1 MSIAI
6 HDTIYFDKIER
17 TNKLQTLNAIANAC
31 LNIKD
36 KDEVKKQLQNA
47 LNIFKEPKNESSL
60 GSGTYEGKDKQWDSK
75 YTLSRDLGLVEESR
89 NEIVLSKLGKKLAE
103 GKISAK
109 YFISVIMLNYVQII
123 NGKIIN
129 PMYSILCEMKKDN
142 VKEITKDQ
150 LKNITDFNLNG
161 EDKNGYINGLFDLL
175 KDTYYFYLKNK
186 NTLIL
191 NTHIFNVDKLINIIN
206 IEKLNCNID
215 DIKEAYSKKN
225 QKEWCDY
232 LNKESKE
239 LNELLL
245 EFVIKKESSSDEY
258 IENVNLNKINIYK
271 PNNRIIFGA
280 PGTGKSFKL
289 NKEIKD
295 NKLGNQFRRVTF
307 HPNYTYSQFVGS
319 YKPIGKEDGTIS
331 YNFVGG
337 PFLKTLIEALKD
349 EKEGIPHILVI
360 EEINRAN
367 PASVFG
373 DVFQLLDRDSKGK
386 STYVI
391 NMTNEMEKYVNEEL
405 GNKKE
410 FGNYIDE
417 LYIPN
422 NMYIWATMNSAD
434 QGVYP
439 MDSAF
444 KRRWSFEY
452 IDIDENEE
460 KLKELGCEIIE
471 LPTEMLDSEGNR
483 IYKKY
488 EWNEVRKTINEN
500 LKENKINEDKLLGP
514 FFLSEKELK
523 ESRENFDNIFKS
535 KVLMY
540 LYEDIL
546 KHKNIQFF
554 KEDDERKVNTL
565 CDIMRNYDLG
575 KIFTFE
581 LNEYKEIEEVM
592 ENKGDEIKEPIGV

>member
-1 MSIAI
+1 MSLDNSNVEEIKNVVKKSICKQLDELKNALENNEEYSI
-6 HDTIYFDKIER
+6 
-17 TNKLQTLNAIANAC
+17 NKN
-31 LNIKD
+31 NIK
-36 KDEVKKQLQNA
+36 
-47 LNIFKEPKNESSL
+47 
-60 GSGTYEGKDKQWDSK
+60 
-75 YTLSRDLGLVEESR
+75 
-89 NEIVLSKLGKKLAE
+89 
-103 GKISAK
+103 
-109 YFISVIMLNYVQII
+109 
-123 NGKIIN
+123 
-129 PMYSILCEMKKDN
+129 
-142 VKEITKDQ
+142 
-150 LKNITDFNLNG
+150 
-161 EDKNGYINGLFDLL
+161 
-175 KDTYYFYLKNK
+175 
-186 NTLIL
+186 
-191 NTHIFNVDKLINIIN
+191 
-206 IEKLNCNID
+206 
-215 DIKEAYSKKN
+215 
-225 QKEWCDY
+225 
-232 LNKESKE
+232 
-239 LNELLL
+239 
-245 EFVIKKESSSDEY
+245 
-258 IENVNLNKINIYK
+258 IYK

-289 NKEIKD
+289 NKEIVD

-319 YKPIGKEDGTIS
+319 YKPVGNEDGTIS

-337 PFLKTLIEALKD
+337 PFLKTLIESLKD

-367 PASVFG
+367 PAAVFG
-373 DVFQLLDRDSKGK
+373 DVFQLLDRDSEGR
-386 STYVI
+386 STYTI
-391 NMTNEMEKYVNEEL
+391 SMSNEMKVYVNKEL
-405 GNKKE
+405 NNNE
-410 FGNYIDE
+410 DE

-452 IDIDENEE
+452 IDIDGNEE

-488 EWNEVRKTINEN
+488 EWNEVRKTINKN
-500 LKENKINEDKLLGP
+500 LKENNVNEDKLLGP

-546 KHKNIQFF
+546 KHKNISFF
-554 KEDDERKVNTL
+554 RKNDKKDERKVNTL

-592 ENKGDEIKEPIGV
+592 EIKGDEIKEPIGV

>member
-1 MSIAI
+1 MNNLQVVFGNIESFYRENKKKLLEDDKLRPCKSI
-6 HDTIYFDKIER
+6 TR
-17 TNKLQTLNAIANAC
+17 
-31 LNIKD
+31 
-36 KDEVKKQLQNA
+36 
-47 LNIFKEPKNESSL
+47 NIFATIEKFKNYYLDNAEKYITKDIITKDILELKKWSDVVSTNIRVMKEFDFIKSCENDIYEFTDEFFDYLEEKISAQDYFERRLKSISSINEMDMISNTVL
-60 GSGTYEGKDKQWDSK
+60 CTLREAYTYG
-75 YTLSRDLGLVEESR
+75 
-89 NEIVLSKLGKKLAE
+89 EIVLFPESKDDFHKAITDKNLRLEYCERVNELYGFCGRRKNVNSDDYTPNANYRIITVLTNMNLIYHTGDDKYLKKYNLCDKGLLLLKE
-103 GKISAK
+103 IDLNLSNNSMNFKKNEKLIKENNKILK
-109 YFISVIMLNYVQII
+109 YKKF
-123 NGKIIN
+123 
-129 PMYSILCEMKKDN
+129 KDN
-142 VKEITKDQ
+142 K
-150 LKNITDFNLNG
+150 
-161 EDKNGYINGLFDLL
+161 
-175 KDTYYFYLKNK
+175 
-186 NTLIL
+186 
-191 NTHIFNVDKLINIIN
+191 IFK
-206 IEKLNCNID
+206 
-215 DIKEAYSKKN
+215 
-225 QKEWCDY
+225 
-232 LNKESKE
+232 
-239 LNELLL
+239 
-245 EFVIKKESSSDEY
+245 
-258 IENVNLNKINIYK
+258 
-271 PNNRIIFGA
+271 NNRIIFGA

-289 NKEIKD
+289 NKEIEYNELEK
-295 NKLGNQFRRVTF
+295 QYRRVTF

-319 YKPIGKEDGTIS
+319 YKPIGNDDGTIS
-331 YNFVGG
+331 YKFVGG
-337 PFLKTLIEALKD
+337 PFLKTLIESLRD
-349 EKEGIPHILVI
+349 EKEGIPHILII

-367 PASVFG
+367 PAAVFG
-373 DVFQLLDRDSKGK
+373 DIFQLLDRNSEGE
-386 STYVI
+386 STYTI
-391 NMTNEMEKYVNEEL
+391 NMSSEMKKYVNKEL
-405 GNKKE
+405 GNNK
-410 FGNYIDE
+410 DE

-471 LPTEMLDSEGNR
+471 VPTEMIDSEGNR

-488 EWNEVRKTINEN
+488 EWNEVRKTINEI

-581 LNEYKEIEEVM
+581 LNEYKEIKEVI
-592 ENKGDEIKEPIGV
+592 EDKGDEIKEPIGV

>member
-1 MSIAI
+1 MSLDNSNVEEIKNVVKKSICKQLDELKNALENNEEYSI
-6 HDTIYFDKIER
+6 
-17 TNKLQTLNAIANAC
+17 NKN
-31 LNIKD
+31 NIK
-36 KDEVKKQLQNA
+36 
-47 LNIFKEPKNESSL
+47 
-60 GSGTYEGKDKQWDSK
+60 
-75 YTLSRDLGLVEESR
+75 
-89 NEIVLSKLGKKLAE
+89 
-103 GKISAK
+103 
-109 YFISVIMLNYVQII
+109 
-123 NGKIIN
+123 
-129 PMYSILCEMKKDN
+129 
-142 VKEITKDQ
+142 
-150 LKNITDFNLNG
+150 
-161 EDKNGYINGLFDLL
+161 
-175 KDTYYFYLKNK
+175 
-186 NTLIL
+186 
-191 NTHIFNVDKLINIIN
+191 
-206 IEKLNCNID
+206 
-215 DIKEAYSKKN
+215 
-225 QKEWCDY
+225 
-232 LNKESKE
+232 
-239 LNELLL
+239 
-245 EFVIKKESSSDEY
+245 
-258 IENVNLNKINIYK
+258 IYK

-289 NKEIKD
+289 NKEIVD

-319 YKPIGKEDGTIS
+319 YKPVGNEDGTIS

-337 PFLKTLIEALKD
+337 PFLKTLIESLKD

-367 PASVFG
+367 PAAVFG
-373 DVFQLLDRDSKGK
+373 DVFQLLDRDSEGR
-386 STYVI
+386 STYTI
-391 NMTNEMEKYVNEEL
+391 SMSNEMKVYVNKEL
-405 GNKKE
+405 NNNE
-410 FGNYIDE
+410 DE

-452 IDIDENEE
+452 IDIDGNEE

-488 EWNEVRKTINEN
+488 EWNEVRKTINKN
-500 LKENKINEDKLLGP
+500 LKENNVNEDKLLGP

-581 LNEYKEIEEVM
+581 LNEYKEIEEVI

>member
-1 MSIAI
+1 MSLDNSNVEEIKNVVKKSICKQLDELKNALENNEEYSI
-6 HDTIYFDKIER
+6 
-17 TNKLQTLNAIANAC
+17 NKN
-31 LNIKD
+31 NIK
-36 KDEVKKQLQNA
+36 
-47 LNIFKEPKNESSL
+47 
-60 GSGTYEGKDKQWDSK
+60 
-75 YTLSRDLGLVEESR
+75 
-89 NEIVLSKLGKKLAE
+89 
-103 GKISAK
+103 
-109 YFISVIMLNYVQII
+109 
-123 NGKIIN
+123 
-129 PMYSILCEMKKDN
+129 
-142 VKEITKDQ
+142 
-150 LKNITDFNLNG
+150 
-161 EDKNGYINGLFDLL
+161 
-175 KDTYYFYLKNK
+175 
-186 NTLIL
+186 
-191 NTHIFNVDKLINIIN
+191 
-206 IEKLNCNID
+206 
-215 DIKEAYSKKN
+215 
-225 QKEWCDY
+225 
-232 LNKESKE
+232 
-239 LNELLL
+239 
-245 EFVIKKESSSDEY
+245 
-258 IENVNLNKINIYK
+258 IYK

-289 NKEIKD
+289 NKEIVD

-319 YKPIGKEDGTIS
+319 YKPVGNEDGTIS

-337 PFLKTLIEALKD
+337 PFLKTLIESLKD

-367 PASVFG
+367 PAAVFG
-373 DVFQLLDRDSKGK
+373 DVFQLLDRDSEGR
-386 STYVI
+386 STYTI
-391 NMTNEMEKYVNEEL
+391 SMSNEMKVYVNKEL
-405 GNKKE
+405 NNNE
-410 FGNYIDE
+410 DE

-452 IDIDENEE
+452 IDIDGNEE

-488 EWNEVRKTINEN
+488 EWNEVRKTINKN
-500 LKENKINEDKLLGP
+500 LKENNVNEDKLLGP

-546 KHKNIQFF
+546 KHKNISFF
-554 KEDDERKVNTL
+554 KKNDKKDERKVNTL

-592 ENKGDEIKEPIGV
+592 EIKGDEIKEPIGV

>member
-1 MSIAI
+1 MSLDNSNVEEIKNVVKKSICKQLDELKNALENNEEYSI
-6 HDTIYFDKIER
+6 
-17 TNKLQTLNAIANAC
+17 NKN
-31 LNIKD
+31 NIK
-36 KDEVKKQLQNA
+36 
-47 LNIFKEPKNESSL
+47 
-60 GSGTYEGKDKQWDSK
+60 
-75 YTLSRDLGLVEESR
+75 
-89 NEIVLSKLGKKLAE
+89 
-103 GKISAK
+103 
-109 YFISVIMLNYVQII
+109 
-123 NGKIIN
+123 
-129 PMYSILCEMKKDN
+129 
-142 VKEITKDQ
+142 
-150 LKNITDFNLNG
+150 
-161 EDKNGYINGLFDLL
+161 
-175 KDTYYFYLKNK
+175 
-186 NTLIL
+186 
-191 NTHIFNVDKLINIIN
+191 
-206 IEKLNCNID
+206 
-215 DIKEAYSKKN
+215 
-225 QKEWCDY
+225 
-232 LNKESKE
+232 
-239 LNELLL
+239 
-245 EFVIKKESSSDEY
+245 
-258 IENVNLNKINIYK
+258 IYK

-289 NKEIKD
+289 NKEIVD

-319 YKPIGKEDGTIS
+319 YKPVGNEDGTIS

-337 PFLKTLIEALKD
+337 PFLKTLIESLKD
-349 EKEGIPHILVI
+349 EKDGIPHILVI

-367 PASVFG
+367 PAAVFG
-373 DVFQLLDRDSKGK
+373 DVFQLLDRDSEGR
-386 STYVI
+386 STYTI
-391 NMTNEMEKYVNEEL
+391 SMSNEMKVYVNKEL
-405 GNKKE
+405 NNNE
-410 FGNYIDE
+410 DE

-546 KHKNIQFF
+546 KHKNISFF
-554 KEDDERKVNTL
+554 KKNDKKDERKVNTL

-592 ENKGDEIKEPIGV
+592 EIKGDEIKEPIGV

>member
-1 MSIAI
+1 MF
-6 HDTIYFDKIER
+6 HYLFTNDLR
-17 TNKLQTLNAIANAC
+17 TKFL
-31 LNIKD
+31 
-36 KDEVKKQLQNA
+36 
-47 LNIFKEPKNESSL
+47 
-60 GSGTYEGKDKQWDSK
+60 
-75 YTLSRDLGLVEESR
+75 EE
-89 NEIVLSKLGKKLAE
+89 K
-103 GKISAK
+103 
-109 YFISVIMLNYVQII
+109 
-123 NGKIIN
+123 
-129 PMYSILCEMKKDN
+129 
-142 VKEITKDQ
+142 
-150 LKNITDFNLNG
+150 
-161 EDKNGYINGLFDLL
+161 
-175 KDTYYFYLKNK
+175 
-186 NTLIL
+186 
-191 NTHIFNVDKLINIIN
+191 
-206 IEKLNCNID
+206 
-215 DIKEAYSKKN
+215 IKEAAKCSINGTIKN
-225 QKEWCDY
+225 QSKSIQNNMNTLAFYFNLKENTNCAYEAANGNVRKVIINFIKKFQFPNLRTQESFNLARKDGITLAPMRVILKLLYISYNNENEDSY
-232 LNKESKE
+232 LTKDEIENFIFFNNDVAKVIKPNLNTVYEEIKKFRKYRILPKSIVNEKEREWKQSDRQIREMINVLVSSGYLIEIEKE
-239 LNELLL
+239 KYKLDLKRLSLREKGELLDIIL
-245 EFVIKKESSSDEY
+245 NNDFWSGENYESYQKYMDIDTKKY
-258 IENVNLNKINIYK
+258 NLKFSR
-271 PNNRIIFGA
+271 NRIIFGA
-280 PGTGKSFKL
+280 PGTGKSYRINNDIEINNL
-289 NKEIKD
+289 NE
-295 NKLGNQFRRVTF
+295 LYRRITF
-307 HPNYTYSQFVGS
+307 HPNYTFSQFVGS
-319 YKPIGKEDGTIS
+319 YKPVGKEDGVIN
-331 YNFVGG
+331 YEFIGG
-337 PFLKTLIEALKD
+337 PFLRTLIESLRD
-349 EKEGIPHILVI
+349 EKRGIPHILII

-367 PASVFG
+367 PAAVFG
-373 DVFQLLDRDSKGK
+373 DIFQLLDRNSEGE
-386 STYVI
+386 STYTI
-391 NMTNEMEKYVNEEL
+391 NMSSEMKKYVNKEL
-405 GNKKE
+405 GNNK
-410 FGNYIDE
+410 DE

-581 LNEYKEIEEVM
+581 LNEYKESEEVM

>member
-1 MSIAI
+1 MSLDNSNVEEIKNVVKKSICKQLDELKNALENNEEYSI
-6 HDTIYFDKIER
+6 
-17 TNKLQTLNAIANAC
+17 NKN
-31 LNIKD
+31 NIK
-36 KDEVKKQLQNA
+36 
-47 LNIFKEPKNESSL
+47 
-60 GSGTYEGKDKQWDSK
+60 
-75 YTLSRDLGLVEESR
+75 
-89 NEIVLSKLGKKLAE
+89 
-103 GKISAK
+103 
-109 YFISVIMLNYVQII
+109 
-123 NGKIIN
+123 
-129 PMYSILCEMKKDN
+129 
-142 VKEITKDQ
+142 
-150 LKNITDFNLNG
+150 
-161 EDKNGYINGLFDLL
+161 
-175 KDTYYFYLKNK
+175 
-186 NTLIL
+186 
-191 NTHIFNVDKLINIIN
+191 
-206 IEKLNCNID
+206 
-215 DIKEAYSKKN
+215 
-225 QKEWCDY
+225 
-232 LNKESKE
+232 
-239 LNELLL
+239 
-245 EFVIKKESSSDEY
+245 
-258 IENVNLNKINIYK
+258 IYK

-289 NKEIKD
+289 NKEIVD
-295 NKLGNQFRRVTF
+295 NKLGNQFRRVIF

-319 YKPIGKEDGTIS
+319 YKPVGNEDGTIS

-337 PFLKTLIEALKD
+337 PFLKTLIESLKD

-367 PASVFG
+367 PAAVFG
-373 DVFQLLDRDSKGK
+373 DVFQLLDRDSEGR
-386 STYVI
+386 STYTI
-391 NMTNEMEKYVNEEL
+391 SMSNEMKVYVNKEL
-405 GNKKE
+405 NNNE
-410 FGNYIDE
+410 DE

-452 IDIDENEE
+452 IDIDGNEE

-488 EWNEVRKTINEN
+488 EWNEVRKTINKN
-500 LKENKINEDKLLGP
+500 LKENNVNEDKLLGP

-546 KHKNIQFF
+546 KHKNISFF
-554 KEDDERKVNTL
+554 KKNDKKDERKVNTL

-592 ENKGDEIKEPIGV
+592 EIKGDEIKEPIGV

>member
-1 MSIAI
+1 MINVLVSSG
-6 HDTIYFDKIER
+6 YLIEIEKEKY
-17 TNKLQTLNAIANAC
+17 KLDLKR
-31 LNIKD
+31 L
-36 KDEVKKQLQNA
+36 
-47 LNIFKEPKNESSL
+47 SL
-60 GSGTYEGKDKQWDSK
+60 REK
-75 YTLSRDLGLVEESR
+75 
-89 NEIVLSKLGKKLAE
+89 
-103 GKISAK
+103 
-109 YFISVIMLNYVQII
+109 
-123 NGKIIN
+123 
-129 PMYSILCEMKKDN
+129 
-142 VKEITKDQ
+142 
-150 LKNITDFNLNG
+150 G
-161 EDKNGYINGLFDLL
+161 ELL
-175 KDTYYFYLKNK
+175 DI
-186 NTLIL
+186 IL
-191 NTHIFNVDKLINIIN
+191 NNDFWSGENYESYQKYMD
-206 IEKLNCNID
+206 ID
-215 DIKEAYSKKN
+215 TKK
-225 QKEWCDY
+225 Y
-232 LNKESKE
+232 
-239 LNELLL
+239 
-245 EFVIKKESSSDEY
+245 
-258 IENVNLNKINIYK
+258 NLKFSR
-271 PNNRIIFGA
+271 NRIIFGA
-280 PGTGKSFKL
+280 PGTGKSYRINNDIEINNL
-289 NKEIKD
+289 NE
-295 NKLGNQFRRVTF
+295 LYRRITF
-307 HPNYTYSQFVGS
+307 HPNYTFSQFVGS
-319 YKPIGKEDGTIS
+319 YKPVGKEDGVIN
-331 YNFVGG
+331 YEFIGG
-337 PFLKTLIEALKD
+337 PFLRTLIESLRD
-349 EKEGIPHILVI
+349 EKRGIPHILII

-367 PASVFG
+367 PAAVFG
-373 DVFQLLDRDSKGK
+373 DIFQLLDRNSEGE
-386 STYVI
+386 STYTI
-391 NMTNEMEKYVNEEL
+391 NMSSEMKKYVNKEL
-405 GNKKE
+405 GNNK
-410 FGNYIDE
+410 DE

>member
-1 MSIAI
+1 M
-6 HDTIYFDKIER
+6 
-17 TNKLQTLNAIANAC
+17 
-31 LNIKD
+31 
-36 KDEVKKQLQNA
+36 
-47 LNIFKEPKNESSL
+47 
-60 GSGTYEGKDKQWDSK
+60 
-75 YTLSRDLGLVEESR
+75 
-89 NEIVLSKLGKKLAE
+89 
-103 GKISAK
+103 
-109 YFISVIMLNYVQII
+109 
-123 NGKIIN
+123 
-129 PMYSILCEMKKDN
+129 
-142 VKEITKDQ
+142 
-150 LKNITDFNLNG
+150 
-161 EDKNGYINGLFDLL
+161 
-175 KDTYYFYLKNK
+175 
-186 NTLIL
+186 
-191 NTHIFNVDKLINIIN
+191 
-206 IEKLNCNID
+206 
-215 DIKEAYSKKN
+215 
-225 QKEWCDY
+225 
-232 LNKESKE
+232 
-239 LNELLL
+239 
-245 EFVIKKESSSDEY
+245 
-258 IENVNLNKINIYK
+258 
-271 PNNRIIFGA
+271 
-280 PGTGKSFKL
+280 
-289 NKEIKD
+289 
-295 NKLGNQFRRVTF
+295 GNQFRRVTF

-319 YKPIGKEDGTIS
+319 YKPVGNEDGTIS

-337 PFLKTLIEALKD
+337 PFLKTLIESLKD

-367 PASVFG
+367 PAAVFG
-373 DVFQLLDRDSKGK
+373 DVFQLLDRDSEGR
-386 STYVI
+386 STYTI
-391 NMTNEMEKYVNEEL
+391 SMSNEMKVYVNKEL
-405 GNKKE
+405 NNNE
-410 FGNYIDE
+410 DE

-452 IDIDENEE
+452 IDIDGNEE

-488 EWNEVRKTINEN
+488 EWNEVRKTINKN
-500 LKENKINEDKLLGP
+500 LKENNVNEDKLLGP

-546 KHKNIQFF
+546 KHKNISFF
-554 KEDDERKVNTL
+554 KKNDKKDERKVNTL

-592 ENKGDEIKEPIGV
+592 EIKGDEIKEPIGV

>member
-1 MSIAI
+1 MSLDNSNVEEIKNVVKKSICKQLDELKNALENNEEYSI
-6 HDTIYFDKIER
+6 
-17 TNKLQTLNAIANAC
+17 NKN
-31 LNIKD
+31 NIK
-36 KDEVKKQLQNA
+36 
-47 LNIFKEPKNESSL
+47 
-60 GSGTYEGKDKQWDSK
+60 
-75 YTLSRDLGLVEESR
+75 
-89 NEIVLSKLGKKLAE
+89 
-103 GKISAK
+103 
-109 YFISVIMLNYVQII
+109 
-123 NGKIIN
+123 
-129 PMYSILCEMKKDN
+129 
-142 VKEITKDQ
+142 
-150 LKNITDFNLNG
+150 
-161 EDKNGYINGLFDLL
+161 
-175 KDTYYFYLKNK
+175 
-186 NTLIL
+186 
-191 NTHIFNVDKLINIIN
+191 
-206 IEKLNCNID
+206 
-215 DIKEAYSKKN
+215 
-225 QKEWCDY
+225 
-232 LNKESKE
+232 
-239 LNELLL
+239 
-245 EFVIKKESSSDEY
+245 
-258 IENVNLNKINIYK
+258 IYK

-289 NKEIKD
+289 NKEIVD

-319 YKPIGKEDGTIS
+319 YKPVGNEDGTIS

-337 PFLKTLIEALKD
+337 PFLKTLIESLKD
-349 EKEGIPHILVI
+349 EKEGIPHIFVI

-367 PASVFG
+367 PAAVFG
-373 DVFQLLDRDSKGK
+373 DVFQLLDRDSEGR
-386 STYVI
+386 STYTI
-391 NMTNEMEKYVNEEL
+391 SMSNEMKVYVNKEL
-405 GNKKE
+405 NNNE
-410 FGNYIDE
+410 DE

-452 IDIDENEE
+452 IDIDGNEE

-488 EWNEVRKTINEN
+488 EWNEVRKTINKN
-500 LKENKINEDKLLGP
+500 LKENNVNEDKLLGP

-546 KHKNIQFF
+546 KHKNISFF
-554 KEDDERKVNTL
+554 KKNDKKDERKVNTL

-592 ENKGDEIKEPIGV
+592 EIKGDEIKEPIGV

>member
-1 MSIAI
+1 MIQEFNDLYKKINENIKSIKENEVILSSELKNEILDVLKNGKDTVKFLEYTFLICSSDNELPCPNQYILLAI
-6 HDTIYFDKIER
+6 EVKPIIDKIKKYRNAVFEILGKASINNDIVFKEKKYIIP
-17 TNKLQTLNAIANAC
+17 NKVSFDRYSEFLDDIKSFYKNMIKNKNDINEDNKNLN
-31 LNIKD
+31 NIWIKGVFEFVEKYND
-36 KDEVKKQLQNA
+36 TDINSEDLIKFMFNYESWRGGKSIYREDCFYSPITSA
-47 LNIFKEPKNESSL
+47 LNIQQSSSENL
-60 GSGTYEGKDKQWDSK
+60 A
-75 YTLSRDLGLVEESR
+75 
-89 NEIVLSKLGKKLAE
+89 KLAVQLSTRDFQRFFK
-103 GKISAK
+103 KI
-109 YFISVIMLNYVQII
+109 
-123 NGKIIN
+123 
-129 PMYSILCEMKKDN
+129 D
-142 VKEITKDQ
+142 
-150 LKNITDFNLNG
+150 LKS
-161 EDKNGYINGLFDLL
+161 
-175 KDTYYFYLKNK
+175 
-186 NTLIL
+186 
-191 NTHIFNVDKLINIIN
+191 
-206 IEKLNCNID
+206 
-215 DIKEAYSKKN
+215 DIKI
-225 QKEWCDY
+225 D
-232 LNKESKE
+232 
-239 LNELLL
+239 
-245 EFVIKKESSSDEY
+245 
-258 IENVNLNKINIYK
+258 K
-271 PNNRIIFGA
+271 PNNMIIFGA
-280 PGTGKSFKL
+280 PGTGKSYKIKSYIQE
-289 NKEIKD
+289 NKID
-295 NKLGNQFRRVTF
+295 RNLFRRVTF
-307 HPNYTYSQFVGS
+307 HPNYTHSQFVGS

-373 DVFQLLDRDSKGK
+373 DVFQLLDRNSKGK

-391 NMTNEMEKYVNEEL
+391 NMNNEMEKYVNEEL

-410 FGNYIDE
+410 LGNYIDE

-471 LPTEMLDSEGNR
+471 LPTEILDNEGNR

-488 EWNEVRKTINEN
+488 EWNEVRKTINKN
-500 LKENKINEDKLLGP
+500 LKENKVNEDKLLGP
-514 FFLSEKELK
+514 FFLSKKELK

-592 ENKGDEIKEPIGV
+592 ENKGDEIK

>member
-1 MSIAI
+1 
-6 HDTIYFDKIER
+6 
-17 TNKLQTLNAIANAC
+17 
-31 LNIKD
+31 
-36 KDEVKKQLQNA
+36 
-47 LNIFKEPKNESSL
+47 
-60 GSGTYEGKDKQWDSK
+60 
-75 YTLSRDLGLVEESR
+75 
-89 NEIVLSKLGKKLAE
+89 
-103 GKISAK
+103 
-109 YFISVIMLNYVQII
+109 
-123 NGKIIN
+123 
-129 PMYSILCEMKKDN
+129 
-142 VKEITKDQ
+142 
-150 LKNITDFNLNG
+150 
-161 EDKNGYINGLFDLL
+161 
-175 KDTYYFYLKNK
+175 
-186 NTLIL
+186 
-191 NTHIFNVDKLINIIN
+191 LINIIN

>member
-1 MSIAI
+1 MF
-6 HDTIYFDKIER
+6 HYLFTNDLR
-17 TNKLQTLNAIANAC
+17 TKFL
-31 LNIKD
+31 
-36 KDEVKKQLQNA
+36 
-47 LNIFKEPKNESSL
+47 
-60 GSGTYEGKDKQWDSK
+60 
-75 YTLSRDLGLVEESR
+75 EE
-89 NEIVLSKLGKKLAE
+89 K
-103 GKISAK
+103 
-109 YFISVIMLNYVQII
+109 
-123 NGKIIN
+123 
-129 PMYSILCEMKKDN
+129 
-142 VKEITKDQ
+142 
-150 LKNITDFNLNG
+150 
-161 EDKNGYINGLFDLL
+161 
-175 KDTYYFYLKNK
+175 
-186 NTLIL
+186 
-191 NTHIFNVDKLINIIN
+191 
-206 IEKLNCNID
+206 
-215 DIKEAYSKKN
+215 IKEAAKCSINGTIKN
-225 QKEWCDY
+225 QSKSIQNNMNTLAFYFNLKENTNCAYEAANGNVRKVIINFIKKFQFPNLRTQESFNLARKDGITLAPMRVILKLLYISYNNENEDSY
-232 LNKESKE
+232 LTKDEIENFIFFNNDVAKVIKPNLNTVYEEIKKFRKYRILPKSIVNEKEREWKQSDRQIREMINVLVSSGYLIEIEKE
-239 LNELLL
+239 KYKLDLKRLSLREKGELLDIIL
-245 EFVIKKESSSDEY
+245 NNDFWSGENYESYQKYMDIDTKKY
-258 IENVNLNKINIYK
+258 NLKFSR
-271 PNNRIIFGA
+271 NRIIFGA
-280 PGTGKSFKL
+280 PGTGKSYRINNDIEINNL
-289 NKEIKD
+289 NE
-295 NKLGNQFRRVTF
+295 LYRRITF
-307 HPNYTYSQFVGS
+307 HPNYTFSQFVGS
-319 YKPIGKEDGTIS
+319 YKPVGKEDGVIN
-331 YNFVGG
+331 YEFIGG
-337 PFLKTLIEALKD
+337 PFLRTLIESLRD
-349 EKEGIPHILVI
+349 EKRGIPHILII

-367 PASVFG
+367 PAAVFG
-373 DVFQLLDRDSKGK
+373 DIFQLLDRNSEGE
-386 STYVI
+386 STYTI
-391 NMTNEMEKYVNEEL
+391 NMSSEMKKYVNKEL
-405 GNKKE
+405 GNNK
-410 FGNYIDE
+410 DE

-546 KHKNIQFF
+546 KHKNIPFF
-554 KEDDERKVNTL
+554 KEDDESKVNTL
-565 CDIMRNYDLG
+565 SDIMRNYDLG

>member
-1 MSIAI
+1 
-6 HDTIYFDKIER
+6 
-17 TNKLQTLNAIANAC
+17 
-31 LNIKD
+31 
-36 KDEVKKQLQNA
+36 
-47 LNIFKEPKNESSL
+47 
-60 GSGTYEGKDKQWDSK
+60 
-75 YTLSRDLGLVEESR
+75 
-89 NEIVLSKLGKKLAE
+89 
-103 GKISAK
+103 
-109 YFISVIMLNYVQII
+109 
-123 NGKIIN
+123 
-129 PMYSILCEMKKDN
+129 
-142 VKEITKDQ
+142 
-150 LKNITDFNLNG
+150 
-161 EDKNGYINGLFDLL
+161 
-175 KDTYYFYLKNK
+175 
-186 NTLIL
+186 
-191 NTHIFNVDKLINIIN
+191 
-206 IEKLNCNID
+206 
-215 DIKEAYSKKN
+215 
-225 QKEWCDY
+225 
-232 LNKESKE
+232 
-239 LNELLL
+239 
-245 EFVIKKESSSDEY
+245 
-258 IENVNLNKINIYK
+258 
-271 PNNRIIFGA
+271 
-280 PGTGKSFKL
+280 
-289 NKEIKD
+289 
-295 NKLGNQFRRVTF
+295 
-307 HPNYTYSQFVGS
+307 
-319 YKPIGKEDGTIS
+319 
-331 YNFVGG
+331 
-337 PFLKTLIEALKD
+337 
-349 EKEGIPHILVI
+349 
-360 EEINRAN
+360 AN

-535 KVLMY
+535 
-540 LYEDIL
+540 
-546 KHKNIQFF
+546 
-554 KEDDERKVNTL
+554 
-565 CDIMRNYDLG
+565 
-575 KIFTFE
+575 
-581 LNEYKEIEEVM
+581 
-592 ENKGDEIKEPIGV
+592 

>member
-1 MSIAI
+1 MSLDNSNVEEIKNVVKKSICKQLDELKNALENNEEYSI
-6 HDTIYFDKIER
+6 
-17 TNKLQTLNAIANAC
+17 NKN
-31 LNIKD
+31 NIK
-36 KDEVKKQLQNA
+36 
-47 LNIFKEPKNESSL
+47 
-60 GSGTYEGKDKQWDSK
+60 
-75 YTLSRDLGLVEESR
+75 
-89 NEIVLSKLGKKLAE
+89 
-103 GKISAK
+103 
-109 YFISVIMLNYVQII
+109 
-123 NGKIIN
+123 
-129 PMYSILCEMKKDN
+129 
-142 VKEITKDQ
+142 
-150 LKNITDFNLNG
+150 
-161 EDKNGYINGLFDLL
+161 
-175 KDTYYFYLKNK
+175 
-186 NTLIL
+186 
-191 NTHIFNVDKLINIIN
+191 
-206 IEKLNCNID
+206 
-215 DIKEAYSKKN
+215 
-225 QKEWCDY
+225 
-232 LNKESKE
+232 
-239 LNELLL
+239 
-245 EFVIKKESSSDEY
+245 
-258 IENVNLNKINIYK
+258 IYK

-289 NKEIKD
+289 NKEIVD

-319 YKPIGKEDGTIS
+319 YKPVGNEDGTIS

-337 PFLKTLIEALKD
+337 PFLKTLIESLKD

-367 PASVFG
+367 PAAVFG
-373 DVFQLLDRDSKGK
+373 DVFQLLDRDSEGR
-386 STYVI
+386 STYTI
-391 NMTNEMEKYVNEEL
+391 SMSNEMKVYVNKEL
-405 GNKKE
+405 NNNE
-410 FGNYIDE
+410 DE

-452 IDIDENEE
+452 IDIDGNEE

-488 EWNEVRKTINEN
+488 EWNEVRKTINKN
-500 LKENKINEDKLLGP
+500 LKENNVNEDKLLGP

-523 ESRENFDNIFKS
+523 ESRDNFDNIFKS

-546 KHKNIQFF
+546 KHKNISFF
-554 KEDDERKVNTL
+554 KKNDKKDERKVNTL

-592 ENKGDEIKEPIGV
+592 EIKGDEIKEPIGV

>member
-1 MSIAI
+1 MSLDNSNVEEIKNVVKKSICKQLDELKNALENNEEYSI
-6 HDTIYFDKIER
+6 
-17 TNKLQTLNAIANAC
+17 NKN
-31 LNIKD
+31 NIK
-36 KDEVKKQLQNA
+36 
-47 LNIFKEPKNESSL
+47 
-60 GSGTYEGKDKQWDSK
+60 
-75 YTLSRDLGLVEESR
+75 
-89 NEIVLSKLGKKLAE
+89 
-103 GKISAK
+103 
-109 YFISVIMLNYVQII
+109 
-123 NGKIIN
+123 
-129 PMYSILCEMKKDN
+129 
-142 VKEITKDQ
+142 
-150 LKNITDFNLNG
+150 
-161 EDKNGYINGLFDLL
+161 
-175 KDTYYFYLKNK
+175 
-186 NTLIL
+186 
-191 NTHIFNVDKLINIIN
+191 
-206 IEKLNCNID
+206 
-215 DIKEAYSKKN
+215 
-225 QKEWCDY
+225 
-232 LNKESKE
+232 
-239 LNELLL
+239 
-245 EFVIKKESSSDEY
+245 
-258 IENVNLNKINIYK
+258 IYK

-289 NKEIKD
+289 NKEIVD

-319 YKPIGKEDGTIS
+319 YKPVGNEDGTIS

-337 PFLKTLIEALKD
+337 PFLKTLIESLKD

-367 PASVFG
+367 PAAVFG
-373 DVFQLLDRDSKGK
+373 DVFQLLDRDSEGR
-386 STYVI
+386 STYTI
-391 NMTNEMEKYVNEEL
+391 SMSNEMKVYVNKEL
-405 GNKKE
+405 NNNE
-410 FGNYIDE
+410 DE

-452 IDIDENEE
+452 IDIDGNEE

-471 LPTEMLDSEGNR
+471 LPTEMLDSEVNR

-488 EWNEVRKTINEN
+488 EWNEVRKTINKN
-500 LKENKINEDKLLGP
+500 LKENNVNEDKLLGP

-546 KHKNIQFF
+546 KHKNISFF
-554 KEDDERKVNTL
+554 KKNDKKDERKVNTL

-592 ENKGDEIKEPIGV
+592 EIKGDEIKEPIGV

>member
-1 MSIAI
+1 MSLDNSNVEEIKNVVKKSICKQLDELKNALENNEEYSI
-6 HDTIYFDKIER
+6 
-17 TNKLQTLNAIANAC
+17 NKN
-31 LNIKD
+31 NIK
-36 KDEVKKQLQNA
+36 
-47 LNIFKEPKNESSL
+47 
-60 GSGTYEGKDKQWDSK
+60 
-75 YTLSRDLGLVEESR
+75 
-89 NEIVLSKLGKKLAE
+89 
-103 GKISAK
+103 
-109 YFISVIMLNYVQII
+109 
-123 NGKIIN
+123 
-129 PMYSILCEMKKDN
+129 
-142 VKEITKDQ
+142 
-150 LKNITDFNLNG
+150 
-161 EDKNGYINGLFDLL
+161 
-175 KDTYYFYLKNK
+175 
-186 NTLIL
+186 
-191 NTHIFNVDKLINIIN
+191 
-206 IEKLNCNID
+206 
-215 DIKEAYSKKN
+215 
-225 QKEWCDY
+225 
-232 LNKESKE
+232 
-239 LNELLL
+239 
-245 EFVIKKESSSDEY
+245 
-258 IENVNLNKINIYK
+258 IYK

-289 NKEIKD
+289 NKEIVD

-319 YKPIGKEDGTIS
+319 YKPVGNEDGTIS

-337 PFLKTLIEALKD
+337 PFLKTLIESLKD

-367 PASVFG
+367 PAAVFG
-373 DVFQLLDRDSKGK
+373 DIFQLLDRDSEGR
-386 STYVI
+386 STYTI
-391 NMTNEMEKYVNEEL
+391 SMSNEMKVYVNKEL
-405 GNKKE
+405 NNNE
-410 FGNYIDE
+410 DE

-452 IDIDENEE
+452 IDIDGNEE

-488 EWNEVRKTINEN
+488 EWNEVRKTINKN
-500 LKENKINEDKLLGP
+500 LKENNVNEDKLLGP

-546 KHKNIQFF
+546 KHKNISFF
-554 KEDDERKVNTL
+554 KKNDKKDERKVNTL

-592 ENKGDEIKEPIGV
+592 EIKGDEIKEPIGV